1 MEDIIHEWQIVT
13 GCERLTPGCKNC
25 PTYWNYKQDGLDYHP
40 TFHVERLTEPSF
52 WTSGTCIVAPGSD
65 LLHEAIRYEKV
76 FRVAKVMKDNP
87 QISFEMGTKRV
98 ERLEA
103 LPFTWADNVV
113 IIVGVEESR
122 YKWRI
127 DSLRNIKAKL
137 KMVSFG
143 PITGRVGQVDLSGID
158 IIAVIPEIWGKDPRE
173 CKQEWIDELYEQAQD
188 QGVAISENYWL
199 CKENANAITK

>member
-1 MEDIIHEWQIVT
+1 M
-13 GCERLTPGCKNC
+13 
-25 PTYWNYKQDGLDYHP
+25 
-40 TFHVERLTEPSF
+40 FHVERLEEPNH
-52 WTSGTCIVAPGSD
+52 WESGAVMVAPGSD
-65 LLHEAIRYEKV
+65 LLHEAIRYQQV
-76 FRVAKVMKDNP
+76 FKVAKVMKDNP
-87 QISFEMGTKRV
+87 QITFEVGTKRV

-113 IIVGVEESR
+113 IIIGVEESR

-127 DSLRNIKAKL
+127 ESLRNVKAKT

-143 PITGRVGQVDLSGID
+143 PMTGRVGMVDLTGID
-158 IIAVIPEIWGKDPRE
+158 MIAVIPEIWGKDPRE

-199 CKENANAITK
+199 CKENANAIAK